1 MRQIIK
7 GIYKITSPNNKI
19 YIGQSID
26 ILARFRAHRSKNI
39 YKLKK
44 LHSSFNSHGINN
56 HTFDIINVLPNDCE
70 QDVLNKYEQ
79 IYMDFYRNC
88 NIELLNIKEGG
99 NGHGKHSEETKKII
113 KDKRA
118 LQVFS
123 EESKIKRINTLK
135 KVIHTKEWNYKVGLG
150 QIGKF
155 VSEESKSKLRKSI
168 LQYDLNGNF
177 IKEWDSS
184 RNASKFYN
192 TTESNICNCL
202 RENAKTAKGFK
213 WEYKIL

>member
-26 ILARFRAHRSKNI
+26 ILNRFSSHRSKNI

-44 LHSSFNSHGINN
+44 LHASFNSYGINN
-56 HTFDIINVLPNDCE
+56 HKFDIISVLPNDCE

-99 NGHGKHSEETKKII
+99 NGYGKHSEETKKII
-113 KDKRA
+113 KEKRA
-118 LQVFS
+118 KQIFS
-123 EESKIKRINTLK
+123 EESKSKRINTLK
-135 KVIHTKEWNYKVGLG
+135 KVIHTKEWNAKVGLA
-150 QIGKF
+150 QIGK
-155 VSEESKSKLRKSI
+155 VISEITKVKLRKSI

-192 TTESNICNCL
+192 TRESNICNCL
-202 RENAKTAKGFK
+202 RGNAKTAKGFK
-213 WEYKIL
+213 WQYKI